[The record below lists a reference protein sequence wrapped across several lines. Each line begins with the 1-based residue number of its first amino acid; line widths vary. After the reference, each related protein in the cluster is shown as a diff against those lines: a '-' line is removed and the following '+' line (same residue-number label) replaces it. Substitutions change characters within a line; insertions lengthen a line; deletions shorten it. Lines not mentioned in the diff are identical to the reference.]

1 MNQFFEQTSL
11 PAFLQPVWVQTL
23 VGIAVL
29 ALLVLVLHV
38 VARRYLLAAVHV
50 LVKRS
55 PGDWD
60 EVLFEHRVPHRA
72 SGVISL
78 LALQVGVEWV
88 PGLPPFLVELLH
100 RAVSAGLILVIALT
114 LDSLLS
120 AAHTFYLRSAT
131 SERRPI
137 KSYVQ
142 LTKIFIYII
151 AFIFV
156 VATLAEQSPWY
167 LVSGL
172 GAAMAII
179 LLIFRDTLL
188 SLVASVQLTNNDL
201 VRVGDWI
208 EMPQFGADGDVVDI
222 ALTAVKIKNWDRT
235 ITVVPTH
242 KFLDNSFKNW
252 RAVFEGGGRR
262 IKRAIHVNTTS
273 IRFLTDEEIERFGRF
288 PLLSDYIASKV
299 EELAEHNAR
308 YAADPSAILT
318 SRRLTNIGT
327 LRAYISAYLRGH
339 PSIHQELT
347 FLVRQLAPTPEGLP
361 IEIYVFTNDTRWAY
375 YEGIQADIFDHI
387 LAMIDQFGLEVYQ
400 RPSGRDVAGLAGV
413 TLASE

>member
-88 PGLPPFLVELLH
+88 PRLPPFLVELLH

>member
-1 MNQFFEQTSL
+1 MNQLLERISIPT
-11 PAFLQPVWVQTL
+11 FLEPVWVQTL
-23 VGIAVL
+23 IGMSVL
-29 ALLVLVLHV
+29 ALVVLVLHV

-78 LALQVGVEWV
+78 FALRIGVEWI
-88 PGLPPFLVELLH
+88 PGLPALAVELLN
-100 RAVSAGLILVIALT
+100 RAVGAGLVLVIAFT
-114 LDSLLS
+114 LDALLS
-120 AAHTFYLRSAT
+120 AAHTIYLRSPSAGL
-131 SERRPI
+131 RPI

-142 LTKIFIYII
+142 LTKIFIYLI

-156 VATLAEQSPWY
+156 IATLAEQSPWY

-413 TLASE
+413 TLASG